1 MNKNNNKAHLGGPFA
16 IIGLTLLLALLLV
29 TKTSCTTEAQT
40 PEDDKVYI
48 EIDGHQVE
56 LVADEYG
63 NQYLKQTTGG
73 AYMYIP
79 FQGEVDDET
88 DSIQFY
94 NTKN

>member
-1 MNKNNNKAHLGGPFA
+1 MNKNNKKAHSGGPFA

-40 PEDDKVYI
+40 PEEDKVYI

-79 FQGEVDDET
+79 YPGETSDESDT
-88 DSIQFY
+88 LHFY
-94 NTKN
+94 NAKN